1 MEQTQLFHPVD
12 PQLVPQLD
20 PQQGPQQVT
29 RFAEVLLLD
38 HGNKTGNQTFTYAIS
53 DNVATE
59 RIGESIQTGVLVE
72 VPFGAVPR
80 ARGLV
85 LNCHSNKPEG
95 FNVKAIAAVMDPVP
109 LFSTSYLS
117 ALQWLADYDCCP
129 LASVMDAALPSVLM
143 QKVHR
148 YVVPEV
154 DTLPSGLSSD
164 ATHVLQS
171 LLAKHAQNNK
181 GVTLTAFARHLQT
194 PPKVLLPLLRLLERR
209 GYLSINTE
217 FHKLRKAKEI
227 RCITA
232 VSHSGHNHSGDNNEA
247 DILSKYDRILA
258 PLQQQPLPL
267 PLKDAVKILKT
278 TVKTLEKLAELN
290 LLSIKTVEIPRDPL
304 SYFHAIGQ
312 QTDPLVLSPEQEV
325 AVRQI
330 INSPPLSHENP
341 NPHLLFG
348 ITGSGKTE
356 VYLSLTEKTL
366 AAGKNVMILVP
377 EIALTSQIAARFI
390 ARFGRENIAL
400 WHSHISDGEKRDT
413 WHRLSAG
420 DLRIVIGA
428 RSAVFAPIQ
437 QLGLVVID
445 EEHDQSYKQDS
456 PAPRY
461 NAKTVA
467 RFLAMQ
473 ANAVM
478 VMGSATPDIT
488 TYAEARDAKRILS
501 LPARYGGRTLPE
513 VSLIDMRQ
521 EHRRGRKQIIS
532 EALAMALQE
541 NHQNQEQS
549 IVLINRRGYFTL
561 IECVQCQYVFQCP
574 HCAVGLIY
582 HRQKNEIQCHY
593 CGYHAPMP
601 QFCTQCASMELISGG
616 TGSQR
621 IEEEIKKLLPEAR
634 VMRIDSDIT
643 QKKHAFAELIQSF
656 RDQAADI
663 LVGTQMIAKGLDIA
677 NVTLV
682 GVIQADSTLALP
694 DYKAS
699 ERGFQLLTQVA
710 GRAGRG
716 DKPGK
721 VLLQTYDPSHPV
733 IQYAAR
739 QDYLAFYDF
748 ERTIRREFDFP
759 PDCQLFRVIITSPQE
774 AHARQWAEA
783 AVQHWR
789 QAIEVN
795 KLQHQVSILGPAPC
809 PIARI
814 QGRYRMHF
822 LIKNKAH
829 EPGHQL
835 IKTLFT
841 QAKPLSEMHV
851 LLDTD
856 TLSLL

>member
-1 MEQTQLFHPVD
+1 MEQTQLFHP
-12 PQLVPQLD
+12 QVPQLKQAHPVLHTED
-20 PQQGPQQVT
+20 T
-29 RFAEVLLLD
+29 CFAEVLLLD
-38 HGNKTGNQTFTYAIS
+38 HGKKMGSQTFTYAITE
-53 DNVATE
+53 NVTE
-59 RIGESIQTGVLVE
+59 HIQTGVLVE
-72 VPFGAVPR
+72 VPFGAMPR

-85 LNCHSNKPEG
+85 LNCHARKPEG
-95 FNVKAIAAVMDPVP
+95 FKVKAIVAVMDPVP
-109 LFSTSYLS
+109 LFSPSYLL

-129 LASVMDAALPSVLM
+129 LASVIDAALPSVLM
-143 QKVHR
+143 QKAHR

-154 DTLPSGLSSD
+154 DSLPSGLSAE
-164 ATHVLQS
+164 ATNVLQS
-171 LLAKHAQNNK
+171 LLAKHAEANK
-181 GVTLTAFARHLQT
+181 GITLTAFARHLQT
-194 PPKVLLPLLRLLERR
+194 PLKVLLPLLRQIERQ

-217 FHKLRKAKEI
+217 FQKLRKAKEI

-232 VSHSGHNHSGDNNEA
+232 LSHSGDNNEA
-247 DILSKYDRILA
+247 DILSKYERILS
-258 PLQQQPLPL
+258 PLKEQPLPL
-267 PLKDAVKILKT
+267 SLKDAVKILKT

-290 LLSIKTVEIPRDPL
+290 ILTIKAVEIPRDPL

-312 QTDPLVLSPEQEV
+312 QTDPLVLSSKQEV
-325 AVRQI
+325 AVQQI
-330 INSPPLSHENP
+330 IHSPPLSHENP

-467 RFLAMQ
+467 RFLAVQ
-473 ANAVM
+473 ANAAM
-478 VMGSATPDIT
+478 VMGSATPDIS
-488 TYAEARDAKRILS
+488 TYAEARDADRILS

-513 VSLIDMRQ
+513 VSLIDMKQ

-532 EALAMALQE
+532 EALAMALQD

-601 QFCTQCASMELISGG
+601 QFCTQCASMELVSGG

-643 QKKHAFAELIQSF
+643 HKKHAFAELIQSF

-716 DKPGK
+716 EKPGK
-721 VLLQTYDPSHPV
+721 VLLQTYDPSHPI

-748 ERTIRREFDFP
+748 ERAIRREFDFP

-774 AHARQWAEA
+774 AQAQQWAEA

-789 QAIEVN
+789 QSIEVN

-829 EPGHQL
+829 QPGHQL

-841 QAKPLSEMHV
+841 QAKPFPEMHV